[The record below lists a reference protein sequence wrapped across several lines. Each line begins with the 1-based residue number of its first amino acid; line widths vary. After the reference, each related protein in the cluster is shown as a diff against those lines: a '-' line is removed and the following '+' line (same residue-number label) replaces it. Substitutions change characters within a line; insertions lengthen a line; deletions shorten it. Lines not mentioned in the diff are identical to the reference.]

1 MRICTNARTTIHSA
15 RQPRPSACRVV
26 TCAAAL
32 LLFATA
38 ACGGSPTAGKHRSSQ
53 PSTTV
58 ALPTAPAMAVTFEDH
73 EHTSDGPY
81 HAHAVLIAA
90 GPTHLRYALKSSGF
104 APMLFILDGHRLLVH
119 NPEEY
124 RPWSLYEA
132 AKEHPYPY
140 AAVSSLFEDPSS
152 AGFAKGCPSATV
164 VGHRTILG
172 RNVVGYHCAAQHF
185 ADGRVNLAHVDWRD
199 HRTGLLL
206 QSGHLHATSI
216 DEHPRITAS
225 TFSTQPPAG
234 AKVAVYAAQ
243 KQPGGT
249 LKQAPDFQLKRV
261 AGTGDG
267 GTVSFSNYAHRP
279 LVLAFFV
286 SDLTFDPKGESCHGC
301 VQALLTLQRLTD
313 DGTEL
318 AVLAVQEGDA
328 GKPGYPLIP
337 KGLRLDVVGDLGSD
351 VQHSF
356 GLSGQVGFAFIGSD
370 KKVYQ
375 LFNEAPTDQ
384 QLADA
389 LHALR

>member
-15 RQPRPSACRVV
+15 RQPRPSACRVA
-26 TCAAAL
+26 TCVAVL

-38 ACGGSPTAGKHRSSQ
+38 ACGSSPTAGKHRSSQ

-58 ALPTAPAMAVTFEDH
+58 ALPTAPAIAVTFEDH
-73 EHTSDGPY
+73 EHTSEGPY

-90 GPTHLRYALKSSGF
+90 GPTHIRYALKSSGF

-132 AKEHPYPY
+132 AKEHPYPFG
-140 AAVSSLFEDPSS
+140 AVSSLFEEPSS
-152 AGFAKGCPSATV
+152 ARFAKGCPSATV
-164 VGHRTILG
+164 VGRKTILG

-185 ADGRVNLAHVDWRD
+185 GDGRVNFAHVDWRD

-216 DEHPRITAS
+216 DDHPRITAS

-261 AGTGDG
+261 AGTGGDG
-267 GTVSFSNYAHRP
+267 TIGLSDYPHRP

-286 SDLTFDPKGESCHGC
+286 SDLTFDPTGESCHGC
-301 VQALLTLQRLTD
+301 VRALLGLQGLTD
-313 DGTEL
+313 GGTDP
-318 AVLAVQEGDA
+318 AVLAVQEGDP

-337 KGLRLDVVGDLGSD
+337 KGLRLPVVGDSGFDL
-351 VQHSF
+351 QHSL

-370 KKVYQ
+370 KKV
-375 LFNEAPTDQ
+375 LRLNNKAPTDQ
-384 QLADA
+384 QLSDA
-389 LHALR
+389 LRALR